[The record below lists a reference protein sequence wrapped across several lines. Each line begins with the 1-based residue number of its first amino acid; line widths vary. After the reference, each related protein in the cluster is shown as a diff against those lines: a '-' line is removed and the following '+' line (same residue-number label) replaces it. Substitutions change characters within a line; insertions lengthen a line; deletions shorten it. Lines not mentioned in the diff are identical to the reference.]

1 VVSDEP
7 STRPPVPEGSGEH
20 ECAVPR
26 RGAADAFA
34 SVLGTGRGNG
44 RPREPDEPRELSP
57 VDRARSFV
65 EWTKDAIYVGEDAYL
80 EAEREAA
87 EKLGLKVMAGT
98 WRGVRREANY
108 DARAFT
114 LTAVYHD
121 DTLIGFIG
129 PGIRGLLIYDDAR
142 ASGVK
147 R

>member
-1 VVSDEP
+1 
-7 STRPPVPEGSGEH
+7 
-20 ECAVPR
+20 
-26 RGAADAFA
+26 
-34 SVLGTGRGNG
+34 GTGRGNG

-87 EKLGLKVMAGT
+87 EKLGLTVMAGT

-129 PGIRGLLIYDDAR
+129 PGIRGLLTYDDAR
-142 ASGVK
+142 AGGVK